1 MKNKNV
7 ALSRILETVNSL
19 EDDVK
24 EELLNHLVST
34 KRLRNVTTVYKLN
47 IATKKML
54 AVGTVEYHIGEKD
67 YVLTLFPDPSKQK
80 KCITSLRDAKPY
92 YPDWYIEDGKG
103 KYKKIIPINNPQQ
116 VYINSEKEIV
126 SIGII
131 SDYLSVQL
139 FSSYE
144 IMDRN
149 KWLSKLQ

>member
-1 MKNKNV
+1 MKKINV

-19 EDDVK
+19 EDSVK
-24 EELLNHLVST
+24 DELLNHLVSI
-34 KRLRNVTTVYKLN
+34 KKLRNVTTVYKLN

-54 AVGTVEYHIGEKD
+54 AVGTVEHHIGEKD
-67 YVLTLFPDPSKQK
+67 YVLTLFPDPMQQK
-80 KCITSLRDAKPY
+80 KGITSLKNAKPY
-92 YPDWYIEDGKG
+92 YSDWFIEDGKG
-103 KYKKIIPINNPQQ
+103 RYKKIIPINNPQQ
-116 VYINSEKEIV
+116 VYINSENDIV

-144 IMDRN
+144 QMDRN